1 MSIIFLNFPADAK
14 GRTSMELNKNNMKK
28 ILLIICLGILFYTA
42 IGHLNVIYDTIRHII
57 SLLLPILLG
66 MCIAFILNVPMR
78 AIERGLFGNYEGK
91 HQKLIRKIRR
101 PVSFI
106 LTLLCII
113 GVICIVILFIAPQL
127 VNTIQSI
134 IVAVPAFFT
143 RTQNTLNE
151 LLNEYQWIADKI
163 GDIEINWGA
172 ISSHLTD
179 FLRTGAESVISSA
192 VGITTSIINGIVTFF
207 LGFFFAIYILFQ
219 KEKLSSQCRKL
230 LYAYIP
236 EKRADRIVQIASL
249 SSRTFSK
256 FLSGQCLEA
265 VILGT
270 MFFIVMSIIGLPYAL
285 LIGVLIAF
293 TALIPIVGAFVGCFI
308 GALLMLMVSPGD
320 MLLFV
325 ILFLVLQQIEGNFI
339 YPKVVGTSVGLPA
352 LWVLA
357 AVTIGGNLWGVA
369 GMLICIP
376 LFSVLYTLLRDKT
389 HIWLK
394 KKNIRPKKYL

>member
-1 MSIIFLNFPADAK
+1 MD
-14 GRTSMELNKNNMKK
+14 LNKNNMKK
-28 ILLIICLGILFYTA
+28 ILFIIFLGILFYTA
-42 IGHLNVIYDTIRHII
+42 IGHLNIIYGAIRQII
-57 SLLLPILLG
+57 SLLFPILLG
-66 MCIAFILNVPMR
+66 MSIAFVLNVPMR
-78 AIERGLFGNYEGK
+78 AIERGLFGSYNGRHK
-91 HQKLIRKIRR
+91 KLIRKIRR

-106 LTLLCII
+106 VTLLCII

-134 IVAVPAFFT
+134 ISAIPVFFN
-143 RTQNTLNE
+143 RIQNNIND

-163 GDIEINWGA
+163 GDIEIDWGS
-172 ISSHLTD
+172 ISSHLTE
-179 FLRTGAESVISSA
+179 FLRSGAEKIFSSA
-192 VGITTSIINGIVTFF
+192 VGIATSVINGIVTFF

-236 EKRADRIVQIASL
+236 EKRADRIIEIASL

-293 TALIPIVGAFVGCFI
+293 TALIPIVGAFLGCII

-325 ILFLVLQQIEGNFI
+325 VLFLILQQIEGNFI
-339 YPKVVGTSVGLPA
+339 YPKVVGSSVGLPA

-376 LFSVLYTLLRDKT
+376 LFSVFYTLLRNRT

-394 KKNIRPKKYL
+394 KKNIRPQKYL

>member
-1 MSIIFLNFPADAK
+1 MD
-14 GRTSMELNKNNMKK
+14 LNKNNIKK
-28 ILLIICLGILFYTA
+28 ILFIIFLGILFYTA
-42 IGHLNVIYDTIRHII
+42 IGHLNIIYNGIRQII
-57 SLLLPILLG
+57 ALLFPILLG
-66 MCIAFILNVPMR
+66 MCIAFVINVPMR
-78 AIERGLFGNYEGK
+78 AIERGLFGSFNGK
-91 HQKLIRKIRR
+91 HEKLINKIKR

-106 LTLLCII
+106 ITVLCII
-113 GVICIVILFIAPQL
+113 GVICVVILFIAPQL
-127 VNTIQSI
+127 VSTIQSVI
-134 IVAVPAFFT
+134 SGIPGFFN
-143 RTQNTLNE
+143 RTQNSINN
-151 LLNEYQWIADKI
+151 LLNEYQWITDKI
-163 GDIEINWGA
+163 GNIEIDWVS
-172 ISSHLTD
+172 ISSYLTE
-179 FLRTGAESVISSA
+179 FFRNGAERIFSSA
-192 VGITTSIINGIVTFF
+192 VGIATSIINGIVTFF

-249 SSRTFSK
+249 SGRTFSR

-270 MFFIVMSIIGLPYAL
+270 MFFIVMSIIGLPYAM

-293 TALIPIVGAFVGCFI
+293 TALIPIVGAFVGCII

-325 ILFLVLQQIEGNFI
+325 VLFLILQQIEGNFI
-339 YPKVVGTSVGLPA
+339 YPKVVGSSVGLPA

-376 LFSVLYTLLRDKT
+376 LFSVLYTLLRERT